1 MIKLILFVLLSFSLP
16 VFAATDNTGSWSFG
30 SIFSHIAAFFDMIE
44 NFIFIEIPLMVQRAT
59 EYFYYYAILLKI
71 KSLMFFIEVSFGV
84 AALLISDIGL
94 ASMLNSAISSLSQ
107 DMQAM
112 ISQLG
117 FVRAFNIVIEA
128 FIARYVMQFIY

>member
-1 MIKLILFVLLSFSLP
+1 MKYLIVLTVLLLPSFA
-16 VFAATDNTGSWSFG
+16 FAASDQTGSWSFG
-30 SIFSHIAAFFDMIE
+30 AIFSHIAAFFDMVE
-44 NFIFIEIPLMVQRAT
+44 NFIFTEIPLMIQRAT

-94 ASMLNSAISSLSQ
+94 ASMLNGAISSLSQ

-117 FVRAFNIVIEA
+117 LVRAFNIVIEA